1 MYKLCRHLH
10 CVLENVFWQTVLAK
24 SGVFCHRR
32 DNHSHIYKN
41 IGVAK
46 RSDNEEQGDKRIVVP
61 VQEVGDGEREEPMEI
76 RKFPR
81 EQDD

>member
-1 MYKLCRHLH
+1 M
-10 CVLENVFWQTVLAK
+10 
-24 SGVFCHRR
+24 FCPGR

-61 VQEVGDGEREEPMEI
+61 VQAVGDGEREEPMEI

-81 EQDD
+81 EQDEF

>member
-1 MYKLCRHLH
+1 MT
-10 CVLENVFWQTVLAK
+10 VQTLQTSARRVRRCFLAK

-32 DNHSHIYKN
+32 NNHSHIYKN

-61 VQEVGDGEREEPMEI
+61 VQAVGDGGKR
-76 RKFPR
+76 RA
-81 EQDD
+81 DGN